1 MLTGHN
7 FTGMAQGQRA
17 RLITARSQDQ
27 NLLPVFSNSGFFI
40 EESRHS
46 SSDAKHEQHFTG
58 MAQRLARGAHNSEVT
73 GSKPVAG
80 IFQFR
85 ILYRRI
91 PSQLER
97 RKT

>member
-1 MLTGHN
+1 
-7 FTGMAQGQRA
+7 
-17 RLITARSQDQ
+17 
-27 NLLPVFSNSGFFI
+27 
-40 EESRHS
+40 
-46 SSDAKHEQHFTG
+46 

-73 GSKPVAG
+73 RSKRVAG
-80 IFQFR
+80 IYLHIAMVHQGTGATCIRYGAEEARGVMASAEEPEDVGSKLTAGLFQFR